1 MKLLYKFEDIIHIL
15 IDKYLFHIGIFIILL
30 CSLLIRCH
38 LAPITMLSGDYQE
51 SLLPWVE
58 YYQKNGIIQ
67 GLAETMGSYYVP
79 YNLFLAI
86 IAFLP
91 GQPWIYIAGFS
102 IICDYVCAFY
112 IYLIAK
118 TITEEHGI
126 ATSKATFAALAVLLI
141 PASILNGA
149 LWKQCDSVYTC
160 FVIIS
165 IYYSLKKKF
174 NRSFL
179 MLGIGFIFKLQ
190 AIYVLPVFIILYI
203 LREKG
208 LRIFHFLWLPV
219 MYLIGGLPAVLAGR
233 RVLDVYD
240 VYYHQASYEGFN
252 AMTMNMPN
260 LYSFSLSDYPALKM
274 PALMITLCIFIFMAC
289 FIQKCKPQIDSA
301 NLVYLSVW
309 CLWTCI
315 MFLPAQHERYNFPV
329 LLILT
334 AFYIVTDIRKCWPAL
349 VINVISCFQYGN
361 YLFKAFYPNEALMAI
376 FHMIAY
382 LYVTYDLLRRLG
394 DSQ

>member
-1 MKLLYKFEDIIHIL
+1 
-15 IDKYLFHIGIFIILL
+15 
-30 CSLLIRCH
+30 
-38 LAPITMLSGDYQE
+38 
-51 SLLPWVE
+51 
-58 YYQKNGIIQ
+58 
-67 GLAETMGSYYVP
+67 
-79 YNLFLAI
+79 
-86 IAFLP
+86 
-91 GQPWIYIAGFS
+91 
-102 IICDYVCAFY
+102 
-112 IYLIAK
+112 
-118 TITEEHGI
+118 
-126 ATSKATFAALAVLLI
+126 
-141 PASILNGA
+141 
-149 LWKQCDSVYTC
+149 
-160 FVIIS
+160 
-165 IYYSLKKKF
+165 
-174 NRSFL
+174 